1 MPKIIHTRQRKAPL
15 RGARLC
21 YRTAHTCKET
31 PTAWRQHHAKR
42 SSSSWRAMQLNHA
55 ACMSAGTCA
64 ATAEA
69 GRAWLSRQE
78 QQEDELRTTG
88 GRAGGR
94 WPILAFWLLFWENSH
109 ELTSME
115 AMFGWVFGKVKS
127 AIFRFKN
134 AKFSSRG
141 SAPHPAGARAPD
153 PPLYSA
159 PPSVSKGPSITRESG

>member
-1 MPKIIHTRQRKAPL
+1 MNVPKIIHTRQRKAPL

-88 GRAGGR
+88 GR

-127 AIFRFKN
+127 AIFRFKT
-134 AKFSSRG
+134 AKFLRG
-141 SAPHPAGARAPD
+141 TPPRTPLGLAPQT
-153 PPLYSA
+153 PPL
-159 PPSVSKGPSITRESG
+159 

>member
-1 MPKIIHTRQRKAPL
+1 M
-15 RGARLC
+15 
-21 YRTAHTCKET
+21 
-31 PTAWRQHHAKR
+31 
-42 SSSSWRAMQLNHA
+42 
-55 ACMSAGTCA
+55 
-64 ATAEA
+64 
-69 GRAWLSRQE
+69 SRQE
-78 QQEDELRTTG
+78 QQEDELRTT
-88 GRAGGR
+88 GGR

-153 PPLYSA
+153 PP
-159 PPSVSKGPSITRESG
+159 PD